1 MGLQLPLIYCN
12 VDPEPTAYHA
22 DDLAK
27 TTVSFAVN
35 LSLECPSDGSGDV
48 AGDETSAKKVFDSF
62 LKKVQSVEFHVWKVD
77 VDAQRNITFTHD
89 PGKLAKQVSETA
101 LGTYTDL
108 LGWLQGQAPK
118 DPKTRYWSTGGSG
131 KPGDPVAIDV
141 KSAGASHRL
150 RAAQSYNAPIAHKFR
165 LTHIVRL
172 GIGIQG
178 VAPARHHPLRPAAP
192 GPHTQYLVLPY
203 FGTSIAPLSPPTTHD
218 VYDAPFV
225 WDLEYDA
232 LGDMGRVHCRT
243 GLLGKDMP
251 LQPLDPAKIDDA
263 FSSEGY
269 LLVDP
274 NAEDLRRV
282 TRWFE
287 DRAASLMSASSALAL
302 QVAVDETK
310 DPYSRIFR
318 TSTKGVPSSG
328 AAWYATAALCSAL
341 DPLLIGILK
350 PVSGLDSEGEILSP
364 LVSVL
369 LETIT
374 NAVTG
379 KFKLDDNAFQARTVT
394 AALRAAITATPL
406 GQNNRNRKA
415 LVDELRYVY
424 DIKSTPDSTVGAKLL
439 SALLDYYVNQSWT
452 EPTDKAAQAAVAN
465 LGPTLLASMVAEF
478 VQKLHDQTGVE
489 AAIVRLLET
498 GSNKL
503 SARVAASY
511 LLQIGQSGDPQML
524 AVVTSAVDA
533 AWSSYRQLLTG
544 PFNGAEAVR
553 RAAGSEFTKAALSA
567 IKFPPTQPSPQQF
580 CELIEKSQ
588 FYSARFLHLGKT
600 GGCFD
605 SIVLSLPIPSPPD
618 SQSVRDHLNAAF
630 AAAMKPLAQSLE
642 IATGFIPDSTPQP
655 LPIQIAGNIDGAHL
669 DEFGKHF
676 NGFGVGLRR
685 IDTGDDSQ
693 DLWSH
698 ANLAELS
705 WDTADP
711 PQDSSKIVQAAI
723 HPMLPAVSDGRGPMF
738 IEYQGFP
745 FADSTFA
752 ATMLQQDRDA
762 SAASYKPF
770 YRHYTAD
777 YAGSGFIRLPALAYG
792 RTFESFGFLIS
803 NGGSLPL
810 NSQGDWPWMPLKQ
823 LKDPQGPI
831 DKLVA
836 QADYQRRTAIG
847 QMVHE
852 ETKTKA
858 TSNPNWGSTTT
869 RRIGAPIPDV
879 LPLSSDYPRIG
890 LLAEAATDGVRDIFR
905 EMNGTGSLLIGS
917 LSGDS
922 TIRVEQQ
929 LADVRWV
936 GAPQHLTLGLFD
948 GPASGPDDRGKD
960 FPFAL
965 PAAAADLARITTIGI
980 QIKTTRTAGGENATW
995 DVDAWVTCGGQTLQR
1010 QFTTTSGTLW
1020 IRLWLETGAQPAS
1033 MSFADPSSHKADSV
1047 DAPLLLLAAPE
1058 SQSWLDGIATGV
1070 TVAVHTPCVGYL
1082 DFERWFFNDDLLRLA
1097 FKIDAHP
1104 ENRIT
1109 ADRLHQFLLLSYV
1122 MRHQNEDLAAAL
1134 DRLPDPAVDK
1144 VRIELTFVDQLIE
1157 KTFIGLSTSVDLSG
1171 WLLDFAGTL
1180 PDPSKPPADYSGQ
1193 PLDQRTWKVDQ
1204 LLGVVFKPLQ
1214 QKFQFG
1220 IEIEAAAGDPS
1231 LGSQNGLVKAT
1242 LPGGLT
1248 ARLSTDALVSEQH
1261 FAGKNYHPAVFHH
1274 GLLQYVSRHVEG
1286 DYLAFPSHGIRLET
1300 MLDAMAALTPP
1311 GAIKLAADMIEVVP
1325 NDRSRRYDIVTKPG
1339 LPDSTDAVRT
1349 RQWRLLGQ
1357 IDVAT
1362 QRWRPT
1368 GKPIYHYIDPKA
1380 FRNDPKAPRGGGGNP
1395 SVIFPALRIYL
1406 DGDHGALTNFEAE
1419 AFFARLDIDAQTI
1432 TQTLQ
1437 PLPSRTVLQQHVWD
1451 SPSATYFRHRFT
1463 LRSRYA
1469 GALKKIGDQ
1478 QVPAWT
1484 SNTWTMRVAMLAD
1497 LSRILLTRPQLRA
1510 LIPLTTSP
1518 DAGEARKPPAPPVA
1532 AILQEPPFA
1541 RGGLADR
1548 IAAEVKTGFGYGFEK
1563 IVDPANPPPV
1573 EILDSRKEIGPSP
1586 FLDYRPLDE
1595 SAALGTALMVEG
1607 PMGLTFDPTGA
1618 SAPAFPNSMM
1628 TLSPVAVAGDD
1639 PAMEEYFVGVSM
1651 RRYIDP
1657 AWTLENEAVPDK
1669 ILAERC
1675 WWIEYSDLSGKH
1687 DLLAYK
1693 TATTQQTLLM
1703 IEEENGTFLI
1713 KTKKAAIDGV
1723 QGAKEQDVTLAR
1735 LRTDF
1740 AHPLVVLH
1748 QPMAPGRYS
1757 TSVLA
1762 LPTLDWTATAR
1773 GRSNSPLLLANF
1785 EWSPPKDGNDR
1796 PAAVELVIGDVGNDV
1811 EVTVLPTIASAP
1823 TAIAWTKTNRD
1834 FDFVHT
1840 AGFDEKT
1847 AKFED
1852 DTVGVTELIA
1862 RLTSDQKLTFD
1873 RSNEYAPVW
1882 LCSSTLLNKYPIHL
1896 HRHLALLTT
1905 HYMEG
1910 PGRPLESISRSAV
1923 LTGSTAGLVP
1933 SGSPIDNRVRIIE
1946 FETPASILCGTGT
1959 VPIPGTYKTAYFD
1972 LVSTGF
1978 KSNADGALRFFFR
1991 FAGSPIHLRKFTKL
2005 TVTVWILD
2013 ASVKKPTP
2021 LDWHVDLTKAPKG
2034 LFTLGVELLVGATKT
2049 TASLLLSDG
2058 SMSPPQSLTELAVDK
2073 VDNTKPGLI
2082 ISIAAEGTTA
2092 EFWADVSLLHSSA
2105 AAGSFDFGW
2114 LFSQPG
2120 GPDGAA
2126 EVKPQALTRMVEAQA
2141 RIVSVSPPIPIA
2153 LKN

>member
-27 TTVSFAVN
+27 KTVSFAVN
-35 LSLECPSDGSGDV
+35 MSLECASDGSGDI
-48 AGDETSAKKVFDSF
+48 AGDENSAERIFDSF

-77 VDAQRNITFTHD
+77 VDAQGKITLTHD
-89 PGKLAKQVSETA
+89 PGKLVNQVSETA

-108 LGWLQGQAPK
+108 LGWLQRQAPN
-118 DPKTRYWSTGGSG
+118 DPKTRYWSTDGSG
-131 KPGDPVAIDV
+131 KPGDEVTINV

-172 GIGIQG
+172 DVGIQG
-178 VAPARHHPLRPAAP
+178 TAPVRHHPVRPAVP
-192 GPHTQYLVLPY
+192 SSHTQYLVLPY
-203 FGTSIAPLSPPTTHD
+203 FGTSTAPLSPPTTHD
-218 VYDAPFV
+218 PYDKPFV

-232 LGDMGRVHCRT
+232 LGDMGRVRCRT

-263 FSSEGY
+263 FTSEGY

-274 NAEDLRRV
+274 DAENLRRV

-287 DRAASLMSASSALAL
+287 DRAASLMSATSALAL

-318 TSTKGVPSSG
+318 SDNGVPSRG
-328 AAWYATAALCSAL
+328 AAWYAAAALCSAL

-350 PVSGLDSEGEILSP
+350 PVSGLDSQGEILAP

-379 KFKLDDNAFQARTVT
+379 KFTLDDNAFQASTVT
-394 AALRAAITATPL
+394 AALRAAIAATAL
-406 GQNNRNRKA
+406 GQHRPDRKA
-415 LVDELRYVY
+415 LVAELCYVH

-439 SALLDYYVNQSWT
+439 SALLDLYANQSWT
-452 EPTDKAAQAAVAN
+452 KPTDKAAQDAVAN
-465 LGPTLLASMVAEF
+465 LGPTLLASMVNEF

-489 AAIVRLLET
+489 AVIVRLLET
-498 GSNKL
+498 SSNKL
-503 SARVAASY
+503 SARLAANY
-511 LLQIGQSGDPQML
+511 LQQIGQSGNSQLL
-524 AVVTSAVDA
+524 AAITSAVDA
-533 AWSSYRQLLTG
+533 AWNSYRQLLTG
-544 PFNGAEAVR
+544 PFNGAEAMR
-553 RAAGSEFTKAALSA
+553 RAAGSEFTKAALRAMKVPDTRTS
-567 IKFPPTQPSPQQF
+567 SRQF
-580 CELIEKSQ
+580 CELVEKSQ
-588 FYSARFLHLGKT
+588 FYTKRLLSVGE
-600 GGCFD
+600 GDGCFD
-605 SIVLSLPIPSPPD
+605 GIALSLPTPSAEFPKIV
-618 SQSVRDHLNAAF
+618 QFHLDEAF
-630 AAAMKPLAQSLE
+630 AAAMKPLALSLNVAE
-642 IATGFIPDSTPQP
+642 GFIPDSTPQP

-676 NGFGVGLRR
+676 NGFAVAIRR
-685 IDTGDDSQ
+685 IDTGDDTK
-693 DLWSH
+693 DLWAH
-698 ANLAELS
+698 ANLAELT

-752 ATMLQQDRDA
+752 ATMLQQDPDT

-777 YAGSGFIRLPALAYG
+777 YAGSGFARLPALAYG

-810 NSQGDWPWMPLKQ
+810 DSQGDWPWMPLKQ
-823 LKDPQGPI
+823 LKEPQGPI
-831 DKLVA
+831 DELVA

-852 ETKTKA
+852 ETKTTTISDSA
-858 TSNPNWGSTTT
+858 WRNTTT

-890 LLAEAATDGVRDIFR
+890 LFAEAATNGVRDIFR

-922 TIRVEQQ
+922 TIRVGQQ

-936 GAPQHLTLGLFD
+936 GAPQRLTLGLFD
-948 GPASGPDDRGKD
+948 QPASGPNDRRND
-960 FPFAL
+960 FPFSL
-965 PAAAADLARITTIGI
+965 PTAAADLAKITTIGI
-980 QIKTTRTAGGENATW
+980 QITTTRTAGGENAKW
-995 DVDAWVTCGGQTLQR
+995 DVDALVTCGDQTLQR
-1010 QFTTTSGTLW
+1010 QFTTSSGTLW

-1033 MSFADPSSHKADSV
+1033 MSFADPSSHKSDSV
-1047 DAPLLLLAAPE
+1047 DAPLLLLATPE
-1058 SQSWLDGIATGV
+1058 SQGWLDGIATGV
-1070 TVAVHTPCVGYL
+1070 TVAVQTPCVGYL

-1097 FKIDAHP
+1097 FNIDAHP
-1104 ENRIT
+1104 ENRT
-1109 ADRLHQFLLLSYV
+1109 KADWLDQFLLLAYA
-1122 MRHQNEDLAAAL
+1122 MRHQNEELAAAL

-1157 KTFIGLSTSVDLSG
+1157 KTFGGLTTSVDLSG
-1171 WLLDFAGTL
+1171 WLLDFAVNKL
-1180 PDPSKPPADYSGQ
+1180 PDPSKPPPDFPNQ
-1193 PLDQRTWKVDQ
+1193 PPNQRVWTAKKLLDA
-1204 LLGVVFKPLQ
+1204 VFKPLQ
-1214 QKFQFG
+1214 QTFQFG
-1220 IEIEAAAGDPS
+1220 IEIDAAAGDPS

-1242 LPGGLT
+1242 LPGGLA

-1261 FAGKNYHPAVFHH
+1261 FAGKNSHPAVFHP
-1274 GLLQYVSRHVEG
+1274 GLLQYAPRRVEG
-1286 DYLAFPSHGIRLET
+1286 GYLAFPSHGIRVET
-1300 MLDAMAALTPP
+1300 MLDAMATLAP

-1368 GKPIYHYIDPKA
+1368 GKPIYHYVDPKA
-1380 FRNDPKAPRGGGGNP
+1380 FRNDPNAPRGGDVSP
-1395 SVIFPALRIYL
+1395 PVIFPALRIYL
-1406 DGDHGALTNFEAE
+1406 DGDHGVLANFEAE
-1419 AFFARLDIDAQTI
+1419 AFFARLDIDAQTV
-1432 TQTLQ
+1432 TQTLL

-1469 GALKKIGDQ
+1469 GALKKIDDQ

-1484 SNTWTMRVAMLAD
+1484 SNTWTMRVAILAD

-1518 DAGEARKPPAPPVA
+1518 DAGEGRKPPAPPVA
-1532 AILQEPPFA
+1532 AVLQEPPFA

-1563 IVDPANPPPV
+1563 PVNPDDAPPV

-1595 SAALGTALMVEG
+1595 LAALGTALMVEG

-1657 AWTLENEAVPDK
+1657 AWTLDNEAVPDK

-1675 WWIEYSDLSGKH
+1675 WWIEYSQLSGKH

-1740 AHPLVVLH
+1740 AHPFVVLH
-1748 QPMAPGRYS
+1748 QPMAPSRYS

-1762 LPTLDWTATAR
+1762 LPTSDWTSTAR

-1785 EWSPPKDGNDR
+1785 EWSPPKDGNNR
-1796 PAAVELVIGDVGNDV
+1796 PAAVELVIGDVDRDF

-1840 AGFDEKT
+1840 AGFDGKT

-1933 SGSPIDNRVRIIE
+1933 SGSPAGNRVRIIE

-1959 VPIPGTYKTAYFD
+1959 IPIPDTYKTAYFD

-1978 KSNADGALRFFFR
+1978 QTNAGGALRFFFR

-2021 LDWHVDLTKAPKG
+2021 LDWPVDLTQAPKG
-2034 LFTLGVELLVGATKT
+2034 LFALGVELLVGATKT

-2073 VDNTKPGLI
+2073 VDNTKPGLV
-2082 ISIAAEGTTA
+2082 ISIAAEGTTS
-2092 EFWADVSLLHSSA
+2092 EFWTDVSLLHSSV
-2105 AAGSFDFGW
+2105 AAGSFDFSW

-2153 LKN
+2153 LQN